1 MILTKLEGFK
11 RCVSKRCGTIVNTET
26 EHYYEF
32 DKPYIL
38 VLLRAKV
45 HPKLITDEAAEAFDH
60 QFKYRYYRYDQ
71 LKLLKAGIIH
81 LFSTLRQAAEIRRD
95 FTAYDDYMA
104 RESTFVTLV
113 NKELKRKEGSK

>member
-1 MILTKLEGFK
+1 MKLEGFK
-11 RCVSKRCGTIVNTET
+11 KCVSKHCGRIINTET
-26 EHYYEF
+26 ERYYEF
-32 DKPYIL
+32 DTPYLL

-45 HPKLITDEAAEAFDH
+45 HPKLITEEAAEEFDH
-60 QFKYRYYRYDQ
+60 QFKYRHYSYKQ

-113 NKELKRKEGSK
+113 NKELKRRDGSK

>member
-1 MILTKLEGFK
+1 MKLEGFK
-11 RCVSKRCGTIVNTET
+11 KCVSKRCGKIIHTET

-45 HPKLITDEAAEAFDH
+45 HPKLITDESAEAFDH
-60 QFKYRYYRYDQ
+60 QFNYRYYRYDQ

-95 FTAYDDYMA
+95 FVAYDDYVA

-113 NKELKRKEGSK
+113 NIELERREGSK

>member
-1 MILTKLEGFK
+1 MKLEGFK
-11 RCVSKRCGTIVNTET
+11 KCVSKRCGRIIHTET

-38 VLLRAKV
+38 VLLRTKV
-45 HPKLITDEAAEAFDH
+45 HPKLITDEAKEAFDKH
-60 QFKYRYYRYDQ
+60 FKISSYRYDQ
-71 LKLLKAGIIH
+71 LKLLKEGIIH

-95 FTAYDDYMA
+95 FTAYDDYMS

-113 NKELKRKEGSK
+113 NIELEKREGSK